1 MPVDS
6 NNVRVDS
13 MSNLEVGALLD
24 TRPGN
29 PVLTLRRAQTV
40 CGSKL
45 PTSL

>member
-6 NNVRVDS
+6 SNVRVDS
-13 MSNLEVGALLD
+13 MPKLELAARLD
-24 TRPGN
+24 TRFGN
-29 PVLTLRRAQTV
+29 PALTPRPAQTL

>member
-6 NNVRVDS
+6 SNVRVDT
-13 MSNLEVGALLD
+13 MPKLELAARLD
-24 TRPGN
+24 TRSGN
-29 PVLTLRRAQTV
+29 PALTPRPAQTV

>member
-1 MPVDS
+1 MPVNS

-13 MSNLEVGALLD
+13 MPKLEVGALLD

-29 PVLTLRRAQTV
+29 PVLTPRPAQTV